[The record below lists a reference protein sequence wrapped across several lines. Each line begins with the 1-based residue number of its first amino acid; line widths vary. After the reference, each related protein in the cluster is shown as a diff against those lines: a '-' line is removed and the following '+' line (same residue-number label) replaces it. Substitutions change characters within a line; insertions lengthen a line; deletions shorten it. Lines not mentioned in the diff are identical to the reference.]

1 MKIYGIYNIK
11 EEEQCM
17 RVGTLEEIIKFL
29 DLTPR
34 ELGLA
39 LRKDSTV
46 RNKYKIYF
54 LFVESEETNEQRRTN
69 SIIKRIQ
76 TKQG

>member
-17 RVGTLEEIIKFL
+17 RIGTLEEIIKFL

-34 ELGLA
+34 ELGRA

-69 SIIKRIQ
+69 RIIR
-76 TKQG
+76 

>member
-1 MKIYGIYNIK
+1 MNIYGIYNIK

-17 RVGTLEEIIKFL
+17 RVGTLGEIIKFL

-39 LRKDSTV
+39 LRKDSTI
-46 RNKYKIYF
+46 RNTYKIYF
-54 LFVESEETNEQRRTN
+54 LFKEEEVQ
-69 SIIKRIQ
+69 K
-76 TKQG
+76 K

>member
-17 RVGTLEEIIKFL
+17 RIGTLEEIIKFL

-34 ELGLA
+34 ELGRA

-54 LFVESEETNEQRRTN
+54 LFVESEETNEQRRL
-69 SIIKRIQ
+69 KRLQ
-76 TKQG
+76 K

>member
-17 RVGTLEEIIKFL
+17 RIGTLEEIIKFL

-34 ELGLA
+34 ELGRA

-54 LFVESEETNEQRRTN
+54 LFKEEEVHKNAV
-69 SIIKRIQ
+69 K
-76 TKQG
+76 

>member
-11 EEEQCM
+11 EEKQCM
-17 RVGTLEEIIKFL
+17 RIGTLEEIIKFL

-34 ELGLA
+34 ELGRA

-54 LFVESEETNEQRRTN
+54 YL
-69 SIIKRIQ
+69 
-76 TKQG
+76 

>member
-1 MKIYGIYNIK
+1 MKIYGICNIK

-17 RVGTLEEIIKFL
+17 RIGTLEEIIKFL

-34 ELGLA
+34 ELGRA

-46 RNKYKIYF
+46 RNTYKIYF
-54 LFVESEETNEQRRTN
+54 LFVEEEVQK
-69 SIIKRIQ
+69 I
-76 TKQG
+76 

>member
-17 RVGTLEEIIKFL
+17 RIGTLEEIKKFL

-46 RNKYKIYF
+46 RNRYKIYF
-54 LFVESEETNEQRRTN
+54 LFVEEEVQKT
-69 SIIKRIQ
+69 
-76 TKQG
+76 

>member
-17 RVGTLEEIIKFL
+17 RIGTLEEIIKFL

-34 ELGLA
+34 ELGRA
-39 LRKDSTV
+39 LRKDSTI

-54 LFVESEETNEQRRTN
+54 LFVESEETNEQRRL
-69 SIIKRIQ
+69 KRLQ
-76 TKQG
+76 K